1 MKLSHQVEPLQI
13 RDWYGARRV
22 TLDCFPSV
30 SAYSLRQGLCRDR
43 AHSGVVRI
51 EDQVVGVINLM
62 LPDASN
68 AHWLDVGT
76 QWVQSVA
83 VSSSFRGLGIG
94 RALMEWAHEHALRHD
109 MAAVSLAVQRT
120 NVAAIELYGRLG
132 YRNNAGEGEK
142 LGMTLALP
150 DAPPRPVAA
159 VPAQGWLPERVRLLP
174 EHVAYRFMA
183 EFQDHIA
190 PWFSLDPL
198 VSTIDRR

>member
-1 MKLSHQVEPLQI
+1 MKLNHRVEPLLI
-13 RDWYGARRV
+13 GDWYRARRLI
-22 TLDCFPSV
+22 LDCFPKV

-43 AHSGVVRI
+43 AHSGVVRL

-68 AHWLDVGT
+68 AHWLDAGT
-76 QWVQSVA
+76 LWVQSVA

-94 RALMEWAHEHALRHD
+94 RALMDWAHEHALRHD
-109 MAAVSLAVQRT
+109 MAAVSLAVLRT
-120 NVAAIELYGRLG
+120 NVAAIELYEGMG
-132 YRNNAGEGEK
+132 YRRTSEGSN
-142 LGMTLALP
+142 LGMTLTLP
-150 DAPPRPVAA
+150 DAPVRHVAA
-159 VPAQGWLPERVRLLP
+159 APSRGRIPERVRMLP
-174 EHVAYRFMA
+174 EHVAYQLMA

>member
-13 RDWYGARRV
+13 RDWYSARRV

-51 EDQVVGVINLM
+51 EDRAVGVINLM

-68 AHWLDVGT
+68 AHWLDTGT
-76 QWVQSVA
+76 LWVQSVA
-83 VSSSFRGLGIG
+83 VAPSFRGLGIG
-94 RALMEWAHEHALRHD
+94 RALMDWAHEHALRHD

-120 NVAAIELYGRLG
+120 NAAAIVLYEALG
-132 YRNNAGEGEK
+132 YQTNATEGEK

-150 DAPPRPVAA
+150 DAPPRLAA
-159 VPAQGWLPERVRLLP
+159 AASAPGWLPERLRLLP
-174 EHVAYRFMA
+174 EHVAYRLMA